1 MEFLDEVVATI
12 SAAIRSHT
20 VPDKSLKIVFK
31 GLGVIVVTSSSVMKH
46 DVPSDTTITLS
57 RADFEKLA
65 AGKLNP
71 QVAFMQGKVKID
83 GDPLLALRWL
93 PVIRGY

>member
-1 MEFLDEVVATI
+1 MDFLDEAVTTI
-12 SAAIRSHT
+12 SAAIRSLT
-20 VPDKSLKIVFK
+20 APDKSLKIVFK
-31 GLGVIVVTSSSVMKH
+31 GLGVLVVTSSSVTKH
-46 DVPSDTTITLS
+46 DVACDTTITLS

-71 QVAFMQGKVKID
+71 QAAFMQGKIKID